1 MVLFDETIRLFVFG
15 ANFLKNKENHYSDKQ
30 LHFCRL
36 VDLIQ
41 LVTVCRQR

>member
-30 LHFCRL
+30 LHRL